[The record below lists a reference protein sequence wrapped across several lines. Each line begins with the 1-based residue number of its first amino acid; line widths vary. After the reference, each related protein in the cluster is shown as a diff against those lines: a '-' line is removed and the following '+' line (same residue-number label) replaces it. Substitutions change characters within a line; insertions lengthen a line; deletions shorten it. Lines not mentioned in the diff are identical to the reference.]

1 MLPVLT
7 DATTTAGAAI
17 NTGLQNS
24 VQPATILDNFV
35 AMLPWIGA
43 MLVVA
48 LVVWQAKKLLK
59 GGAHAK
65 LKLG

>member
-7 DATTTAGAAI
+7 EGTTAGAAI
-17 NTGLQNS
+17 NTGLQAS
-24 VQPATILDNFV
+24 VQPSGITDNFV

-43 MLVVA
+43 MMLVA